1 MPEGTRVLAREVYET
16 AVRGL
21 GTLVSPRAANRLVD
35 SALRSASRTPDDISS
50 KAMQRLLLG
59 RIRHELHGVLP
70 GPALEAGLKRVA
82 SEVERR
88 ADQLNRARDAASQPG
103 VGFQTRVV
111 NPEPVKE
118 RAPRRGFNPFRRRTA
133 APAAEVVD
141 GVDDFD
147 DLDDFVA
154 SPESDHRTT
163 HHDALLDP
171 TTLSSHE
178 AVRRSSVYLP
188 GIVVPEELWPDNA
201 SGAALDAVD
210 DIVDV
215 VEDTDTLVVEAAPA
229 WFTAA
234 PVAPIASVT
243 PLAAL
248 EPKRQLDDKSV
259 EAAVK
264 AFAEVETVRQ
274 IVISRGTKV
283 LQTRGG
289 GVDADRLAPLAVSTR
304 ALLERAGQLR
314 VYSVELPGG
323 VLFLFPLHD
332 GTVSVLTQPNVN
344 IGAVLAARAALE
356 EAA

>member
-1 MPEGTRVLAREVYET
+1 MAREVYET

-21 GTLVSPRAANRLVD
+21 GTLVSPRAASRLVD

-50 KAMQRLLLG
+50 KAMRRLLLG

-70 GPALEAGLKRVA
+70 GPALEAGLNRVA
-82 SEVERR
+82 TEVERR
-88 ADQLNRARDAASQPG
+88 AEQLSRAKDAASQPG
-103 VGFQTRVV
+103 VGFQTRVA
-111 NPEPVKE
+111 NDSAAKE
-118 RAPRRGFNPFRRRTA
+118 RGQGRRGFNPFRRRAGAKHADST
-133 APAAEVVD
+133 
-141 GVDDFD
+141 DDFD
-147 DLDDFVA
+147 GFDEEDTA
-154 SPESDHRTT
+154 SDSEGGSSDTPLVE
-163 HHDALLDP
+163 ALLDP
-171 TTLSSHE
+171 ATLSSHE

-188 GIVVPEELWPDNA
+188 GIVVPDELKPDD
-201 SGAALDAVD
+201 GAEFDIAAFAVD
-210 DIVDV
+210 DDS
-215 VEDTDTLVVEAAPA
+215 DTLILEASSPTDPTPTVAP
-229 WFTAA
+229 
-234 PVAPIASVT
+234 PVAAT
-243 PLAAL
+243 P
-248 EPKRQLDDKSV
+248 EPPRRRLDDKSV